1 MKIKPKQKEN
11 LIKRHAELKSMRKI
25 SRAIEVAGVS
35 RETYY
40 RLINGDEKL
49 TPESINTISD
59 AQREVIEDVKRGIRA

>member
-40 RLINGDEKL
+40 RLINGDEQL

-59 AQREVIEDVKRGIRA
+59 AQRVVIEDVKRSIRA